1 MDRGLIEVY
10 MGTGKGKTTA
20 ALGLCLRAV
29 GNGFNC
35 SIVQFM
41 KSPKYSGECRILSE
55 MDNVSIYSYGSRK
68 LFTQNS
74 VPDATDF
81 ALARE
86 ALNTV
91 FYLFEDDSED
101 VIILDELTNALYYN
115 LINDDD
121 IKKILAA
128 KPDNIELVITGR
140 KAPDYLLE
148 AADLVSEIK
157 EIKHPYQKGIP
168 ARKGIEY

>member
-1 MDRGLIEVY
+1 MDKGLIEVY
-10 MGTGKGKTTA
+10 MGSGKGKTTA
-20 ALGLCLRAV
+20 ALGLCLRAI

-35 SIVQFM
+35 SIIQFM
-41 KSPKYSGECRILSE
+41 KSPKYSGECRILSNME
-55 MDNVSIYSYGSRK
+55 NVSIYSYGSRK
-68 LFTQNS
+68 IFSQNI

-86 ALNTV
+86 ALGMV
-91 FYLFEDDSED
+91 FNLFEDDTED
-101 VIILDELTNALYYN
+101 LIILDELTNALYYK

-121 IKKILAA
+121 VKRILAA
-128 KPDNIELVITGR
+128 KPENIELVITGR